1 MPVIR
6 QRLQFQYFI
15 MRMQLTAFD
24 HIFNC
29 IRPVIMHFVQHK
41 SFGSTFQGQNMNTLK
56 LYIFSSF
63 GFRNLVFE
71 TEI

>member
-15 MRMQLTAFD
+15 MRMQLTALD

-29 IRPVIMHFVQHK
+29 IRPVIMHFTSCSTKVSDQHFRDK
-41 SFGSTFQGQNMNTLK
+41 TWTRWNCTFLV
-56 LYIFSSF
+56 Y
-63 GFRNLVFE
+63 LVFG
-71 TEI
+71 I